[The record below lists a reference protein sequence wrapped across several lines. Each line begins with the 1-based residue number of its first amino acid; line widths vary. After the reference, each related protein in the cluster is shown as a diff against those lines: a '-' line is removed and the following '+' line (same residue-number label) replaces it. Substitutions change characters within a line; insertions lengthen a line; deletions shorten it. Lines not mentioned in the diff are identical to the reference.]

1 MRFNLKNICLGLGL
15 AAALWATP
23 AWSAT
28 PAAQWDNV
36 QGSYVHSESSQYS
49 NGKLSLKPLSDS
61 RVLFYFSM
69 MAGSEKED
77 YSCDFDL
84 AGVCLIDEDGVG
96 TWTDPDGEWQ
106 VTLTFTRQGNSIVVT
121 QKGELPI
128 SVEGTYDFLEKSSD
142 IEEKCND
149 IEDDKSEVYIDVE

>member
-15 AAALWATP
+15 AAALWAVP

-28 PAAQWDNV
+28 PAAQWDNA

-49 NGKLSLKPLSDS
+49 NGRLSIKLLDNS

-69 MAGSEKED
+69 MDGSEKED

-84 AGVCLIDEDGVG
+84 AGVCRIGDDGVG
-96 TWTDPDGEWQ
+96 IWTDPDGEFQ
-106 VTLTFTRQGNSIVVT
+106 VTLTFTRQGDCIVVT
-121 QKGELPI
+121 QTGELPI

-142 IEEKCND
+142 S
-149 IEDDKSEVYIDVE
+149 EDDSSLEDL